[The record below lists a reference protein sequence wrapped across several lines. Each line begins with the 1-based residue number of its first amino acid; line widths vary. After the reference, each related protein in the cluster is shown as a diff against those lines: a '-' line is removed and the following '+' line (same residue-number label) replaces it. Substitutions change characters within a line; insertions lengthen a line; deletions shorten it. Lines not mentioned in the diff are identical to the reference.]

1 MLRVRL
7 LSGMSILIP
16 LIGLMIADFRWN
28 GGAPGVWLAPFCLI
42 ASLAAAAEIL
52 GLLRNKEHNVVSWSV
67 YIGVTLILAGAFAP
81 MAWQLAGAVYPV
93 DCPLA
98 GMGLPMSAAT
108 AALAIVFVAEMRR
121 YREPS
126 GVIVNVALAV
136 FAIMYIGLLMSF
148 VVKLRMFHD
157 NAWGMAALVSL
168 AFVAKWSDVG
178 AYACGRTFGRHKMAP
193 LLSPNKTIEGAVGGV
208 VFAAIASLV
217 FFYVLVPLIV
227 GADARVPE
235 WWGCLVYGVVIA
247 LAGIIGDLSESLLK
261 RDMERKDSSRW
272 LPGLGGVLDILDSVL
287 MAAPPAYLCWVAGL
301 VGP

>member
-1 MLRVRL
+1 MRL
-7 LSGMSILIP
+7 LFATLILLP
-16 LIGLMIADFRWN
+16 LLGLLVADFFLSGN
-28 GGAPGVWLAPFCLI
+28 APGVWLAPAGFLI
-42 ASLAAAAEIL
+42 SLVAAGEIL
-52 GLLRNKEHNVVSWSV
+52 DLLRNKDHHVAGWSV
-67 YIGVTLILAGAFAP
+67 YTGVTLILLAAFAP
-81 MAWQLAGAVYPV
+81 IAWQLAGAVYPV

-121 YREPS
+121 YKEPG
-126 GVIVNVALAV
+126 GVIVNVALAT

-157 NAWGMAALVSL
+157 NAWGMAALVSVM
-168 AFVAKWSDVG
+168 FVAKWSDVG
-178 AYACGRTFGRHKMAP
+178 AYTCGRMLGRNKLAP

-208 VFAAIASLV
+208 AFASIASFV
-217 FFYVLVPLIV
+217 FFYVLVPMIV
-227 GADARVPE
+227 GTDARLPA
-235 WWGCLVYGVVIA
+235 WWGCLIYGVVIA
-247 LAGIIGDLSESLLK
+247 VAGIIGDLSESLLK
-261 RDMERKDSSRW
+261 RDMDRKDSSRW

>member
-1 MLRVRL
+1 MLRMRL
-7 LSGMSILIP
+7 LFAMLILIP
-16 LIGLMIADFRWN
+16 LLGLLVTDFLFN
-28 GGAPGVWLAPFCLI
+28 GGVPGVWLAPVSLMI
-42 ASLAAAAEIL
+42 SWVASAEIL
-52 GLLRNKEHNVVSWSV
+52 DLLRNKKHDVASWSV
-67 YIGVTLILAGAFAP
+67 YTGVTLILAGAFAP
-81 MAWQLAGAVYPV
+81 MAWQLVGAVYPI

-121 YREPS
+121 YRQPG
-126 GVIVNVALAV
+126 GVIVNVALAT

-168 AFVAKWSDVG
+168 VFVAKWSDVG
-178 AYACGRTFGRHKMAP
+178 AYTCGRMFGRHKLAP

-208 VFAAIASLV
+208 VFAAIAAAV
-217 FFYVLVPLIV
+217 FFYGLIPLIV
-227 GADARVPE
+227 SADARVPA